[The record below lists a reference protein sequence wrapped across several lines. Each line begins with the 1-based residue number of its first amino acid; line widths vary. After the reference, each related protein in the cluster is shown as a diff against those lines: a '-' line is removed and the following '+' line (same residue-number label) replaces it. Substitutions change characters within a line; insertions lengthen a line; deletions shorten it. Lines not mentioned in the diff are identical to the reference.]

1 MWFVL
6 FCFVSFLF
14 LSNTFILYAVFL
26 FIMSHVLR
34 LLTYSIHFIICYII
48 FYYLQVFLST
58 NQSTTTTIRAWI
70 AFFLG
75 GICVSIRFTCLTA
88 YIPMGIIL
96 ALDNNN
102 TIAYLFG
109 ICALPG
115 LLGFVS
121 TLLLDKVMYGFWAIP
136 VLGNFHFNVIQGKK
150 RMK

>member
-1 MWFVL
+1 
-6 FCFVSFLF
+6 
-14 LSNTFILYAVFL
+14 
-26 FIMSHVLR
+26 MSHVLR

>member
-1 MWFVL
+1 M
-6 FCFVSFLF
+6 
-14 LSNTFILYAVFL
+14 
-26 FIMSHVLR
+26 
-34 LLTYSIHFIICYII
+34 
-48 FYYLQVFLST
+48 QVFLST

-88 YIPMGIIL
+88 YIPRGIIL
-96 ALDNNN
+96 ALDNNNNNNNNN

-115 LLGFVS
+115 FLGFVS

>member
-1 MWFVL
+1 M
-6 FCFVSFLF
+6 
-14 LSNTFILYAVFL
+14 
-26 FIMSHVLR
+26 
-34 LLTYSIHFIICYII
+34 
-48 FYYLQVFLST
+48 QVFLST

-102 TIAYLFG
+102 NNTIAYLFG
-109 ICALPG
+109 MCALPG
-115 LLGFVS
+115 FLGFVS